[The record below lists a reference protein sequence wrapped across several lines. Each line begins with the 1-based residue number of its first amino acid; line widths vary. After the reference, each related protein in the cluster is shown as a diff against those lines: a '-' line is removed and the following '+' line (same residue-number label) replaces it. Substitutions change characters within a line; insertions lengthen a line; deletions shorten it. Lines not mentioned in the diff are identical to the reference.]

1 MEIAKQITNI
11 PYDELTIGQSAS
23 MVKKI
28 TMNDLVLF
36 GCLTGDTNPV
46 HFDSEYAKN
55 TRFKTRIAH
64 GMISGGLI
72 SGVLGMQLP
81 GTGTIYINQSL
92 NFCYPVYIDDIIT
105 VTITVKEKKEKN
117 RVILNCVC
125 TNQNDK
131 VVTEGS
137 AEVIAPV
144 EKITCPAINLP
155 NIVLN

>member
-1 MEIAKQITNI
+1 MEITKNITNI

-28 TMNDLVLF
+28 TTNDLVLF

-64 GMISGGLI
+64 GMISGSLI

-92 NFCYPVYIDDIIT
+92 NFCYPVYIDDTIT

-131 VVTEGS
+131 VVTEGY

-144 EKITCPAINLP
+144 EKVTTHAFNLP
-155 NIVLN
+155 NITLS